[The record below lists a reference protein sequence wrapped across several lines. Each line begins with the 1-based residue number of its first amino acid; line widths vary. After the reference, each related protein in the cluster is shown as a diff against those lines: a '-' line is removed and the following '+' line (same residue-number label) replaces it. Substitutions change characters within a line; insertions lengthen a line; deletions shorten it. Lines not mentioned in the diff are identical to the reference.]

1 MTLVRRWPCAD
12 SAMLVRL
19 PTGGETAEP
28 EVVDMQAHT
37 ETGRR
42 VALSL
47 RPKNGRWSSIPSH
60 LNNSSLHHLHIT
72 AAGRIHQQR
81 AHAPVSSLRSPI
93 LRTAA
98 GNHPTIRHPPAPL
111 PPAPDLGPPSALRP
125 FCCAVLRA
133 SSTSRCA
140 RDITRAVSLHQ
151 TSQLPQP
158 HTFRSH
164 RVHTFPCHR
173 AHLAALPHV
182 PACRGSSLCPPTCA
196 SYMALSSSSCTLG
209 WRKPP

>member
-1 MTLVRRWPCAD
+1 
-12 SAMLVRL
+12 MLVRL

-47 RPKNGRWSSIPSH
+47 RPQNGRWSSIPH

-81 AHAPVSSLRSPI
+81 AHAPVSSLRGPI

-111 PPAPDLGPPSALRP
+111 PPAPDLGPPSALSAAPSPAPIIHVQMCTRHHTRRLSAP
-125 FCCAVLRA
+125 NVSSFHSHTPSAATVCAHFVARQITLA
-133 SSTSRCA
+133 TALTSPRCLTSPRVGA
-140 RDITRAVSLHQ
+140 R
-151 TSQLPQP
+151 
-158 HTFRSH
+158 
-164 RVHTFPCHR
+164 HR
-173 AHLAALPHV
+173 ARP
-182 PACRGSSLCPPTCA
+182 PAQATWP
-196 SYMALSSSSCTLG
+196 
-209 WRKPP
+209 

>member
-1 MTLVRRWPCAD
+1 MP
-12 SAMLVRL
+12 
-19 PTGGETAEP
+19 TAE
-28 EVVDMQAHT
+28 QH
-37 ETGRR
+37 
-42 VALSL
+42 LSL
-47 RPKNGRWSSIPSH
+47 RPQNGRWSSIPVASQQFI
-60 LNNSSLHHLHIT
+60 SSSPAHH
-72 AAGRIHQQR
+72 RSR
-81 AHAPVSSLRSPI
+81 AHTPTARPRARLITKKPNSPDRGRQPPNHSPPT
-93 LRTAA
+93 RTA
-98 GNHPTIRHPPAPL
+98 PTSSRPQA
-111 PPAPDLGPPSALRP
+111 ALRP

-164 RVHTFPCHR
+164 RVCTFRSSTNHPCHR

-182 PACRGSSLCPPTCA
+182 PACRGSSSCPPTCA

>member
-1 MTLVRRWPCAD
+1 
-12 SAMLVRL
+12 MLVRL

-47 RPKNGRWSSIPSH
+47 RPQNGRWSSH

-111 PPAPDLGPPSALRP
+111 PPAPDLRPPSGLSAARCSAHHPRP
-125 FCCAVLRA
+125 DVHA
-133 SSTSRCA
+133 TSRA
-140 RDITRAVSLHQ
+140 PSLC
-151 TSQLPQP
+151 TKRLN
-158 HTFRSH
+158 FRSH
-164 RVHTFPCHR
+164 TPSAATVCTRSLATALTSPRCLTSPRVGARHCARP
-173 AHLAALPHV
+173 
-182 PACRGSSLCPPTCA
+182 PAQATWP
-196 SYMALSSSSCTLG
+196 
-209 WRKPP
+209 